1 MTSDK
6 GMATKKKVEPQQL
19 TITVNSA
26 VLSLLKRDQLDINH
40 LFILLSLNGQHIELL
55 DQYDDENKRTEVL
68 MYQYQYMFMHGFIEH
83 SEGDV
88 TYQITQK
95 GKDFLKELEPK
106 KENFDFKGFC
116 KAYVDLFP
124 KVKLPSGKYARSGI
138 AEIEK
143 KMAAFLKKNIP
154 AFKKTY
160 GFEVTAN
167 DILQATK
174 TYIARYEKKGYQ
186 YMVTSSYFI
195 QKNEVSALADEILAM
210 KEGVN
215 KANTNFKGM

>member
-1 MTSDK
+1 MTSDRN
-6 GMATKKKVEPQQL
+6 MATRKKVETEQF
-19 TITVNSA
+19 TITVNSH

-40 LFILLSLNGQHIELL
+40 LFILLALNGQYIGLL
-55 DQYDDENKRTEVL
+55 DRYDDENKRTEVL
-68 MYQYQYMFMHGFIEH
+68 MYQYQYMYMHGFIEP
-83 SEGDV
+83 SDGDE
-88 TYQITQK
+88 TYKITQK
-95 GKDFLKELEPK
+95 GKDFLKEIEPK
-106 KENFDFKGFC
+106 KEEFDFKGFC

-124 KVKLPSGKYARSGI
+124 KMKLPSGKYARSGI

-160 GFEVTAN
+160 GFDVTSK

-174 TYIARYEKKGYQ
+174 AYIARYEKKGYQ
-186 YMVTSSYFI
+186 FMVTSSYFI
-195 QKNEVSALADEILAM
+195 QKNEVSALADELLAM

-215 KANTNFKGM
+215 KANTNFKSM

>member
-6 GMATKKKVEPQQL
+6 SMATRKKVEAQQL
-19 TITVNSA
+19 TINVNSA

-40 LFILLSLNGQHIELL
+40 LFILLSLNEQYIGLL

-68 MYQYQYMFMHGFIEH
+68 MYQYQYLYMHGFIEP
-83 SEGDV
+83 SDGDI

-95 GKDFLKELEPK
+95 GKDLLEEMLPK
-106 KENFDFKGFC
+106 KENFIFKEFC
-116 KAYVDLFP
+116 VEYVNLFP
-124 KVKLPSGKYARSGI
+124 KIKLPSGKYARSGI

-143 KMAAFLKKNIP
+143 KMAVFLKKNIP
-154 AFKKTY
+154 AFKKAY
-160 GFEVTAN
+160 GFEVTSR
-167 DILQATK
+167 DIIQATK

-210 KEGVN
+210 KEGVS
-215 KANTNFKGM
+215 KTNTNFKGM